1 MLKYLCG
8 FCGRKRGVIVQ
19 VEVRDRMNNSVS
31 AINKAIDINGIFFV
45 IVVFTVSQRDVKPH
59 KYWLF

>member
-1 MLKYLCG
+1 
-8 FCGRKRGVIVQ
+8 
-19 VEVRDRMNNSVS
+19 MNNSVS